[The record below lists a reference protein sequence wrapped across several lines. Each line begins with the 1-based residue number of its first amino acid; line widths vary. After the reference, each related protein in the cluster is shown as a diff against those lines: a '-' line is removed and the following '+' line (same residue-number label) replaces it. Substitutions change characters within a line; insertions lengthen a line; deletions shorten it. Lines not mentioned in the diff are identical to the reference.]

1 MSRDKGSLLSQSGDL
16 PQSKSHGQLQ
26 IGYNGLQTIRQ
37 DLELVRQRVQR
48 IEWPIFLI
56 LTTPVGRGS
65 VSDTTDEE

>member
-1 MSRDKGSLLSQSGDL
+1 M
-16 PQSKSHGQLQ
+16 GQA
-26 IGYNGLQTIRQ
+26 IRQ